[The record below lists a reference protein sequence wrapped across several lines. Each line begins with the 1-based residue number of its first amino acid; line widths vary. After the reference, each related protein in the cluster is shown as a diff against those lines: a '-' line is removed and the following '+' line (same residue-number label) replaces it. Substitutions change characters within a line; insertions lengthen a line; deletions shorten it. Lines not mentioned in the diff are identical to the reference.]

1 VTEVQRSLIVAVLL
15 SLVIIPAR
23 LEAGAA
29 ETSGPSRI
37 GLALERAA
45 VEVLPAAVEAATDE
59 LEEIARF
66 NHPGQTMRKNGFQR
80 ELARTR
86 EVRLTGADLGR
97 PTPFELAGGTVT
109 RVERE
114 GVARLV
120 WTGEVRV
127 AGAAGQRL
135 HLGGVALPAGS
146 RAWVYGAD
154 GTARAVSPR
163 LIARGGSLWSGTV
176 HGERA
181 WLEVE
186 VPIPALG
193 PGSEARFALDRVLE
207 VVALD
212 DDGRPRTGLDFE
224 TKDHCLVD
232 AACVENEFGELTKH
246 HRRAVARIVFVRPDG
261 GFLCSGGLLADA
273 EPLQVSQRGFFLTAR
288 HCFSTQE
295 AAESVEA
302 LFHYRSRS
310 CDGPVDFEVVAG
322 ADLLASVEASDS
334 TLIELHELPSNPHF
348 LPWNPS
354 PGAFANGDLLH
365 MLSHPHGRPQHFT
378 QVVADPG
385 CVNDAS
391 VFSTVP
397 MVGIAT
403 GGSSGAPLLN
413 AAGEVVAQLG
423 GGCAGPGP
431 EDSCDPG
438 YFLYFGRLSRSYQAF
453 GPFLEAP
460 PPPPEAEYF
469 TDPAY
474 PDWKFRVVI
483 SAAGSA
489 TLGVREDACLPET
502 VCVSGAL
509 PGRSEVFLRIVGPRP
524 NGKLWPTL
532 VKFTTSQVDVWV
544 RQLSTGEE
552 KHYTLAGAAPGVDE
566 LPGLFDRNGFDP

>member
-1 VTEVQRSLIVAVLL
+1 
-15 SLVIIPAR
+15 
-23 LEAGAA
+23 
-29 ETSGPSRI
+29 
-37 GLALERAA
+37 
-45 VEVLPAAVEAATDE
+45 
-59 LEEIARF
+59 
-66 NHPGQTMRKNGFQR
+66 
-80 ELARTR
+80 
-86 EVRLTGADLGR
+86 
-97 PTPFELAGGTVT
+97 
-109 RVERE
+109 
-114 GVARLV
+114 
-120 WTGEVRV
+120 
-127 AGAAGQRL
+127 
-135 HLGGVALPAGS
+135 
-146 RAWVYGAD
+146 
-154 GTARAVSPR
+154 
-163 LIARGGSLWSGTV
+163 
-176 HGERA
+176 
-181 WLEVE
+181 
-186 VPIPALG
+186 
-193 PGSEARFALDRVLE
+193 
-207 VVALD
+207 
-212 DDGRPRTGLDFE
+212 
-224 TKDHCLVD
+224 
-232 AACVENEFGELTKH
+232 
-246 HRRAVARIVFVRPDG
+246 
-261 GFLCSGGLLADA
+261 
-273 EPLQVSQRGFFLTAR
+273 
-288 HCFSTQE
+288 
-295 AAESVEA
+295 
-302 LFHYRSRS
+302 
-310 CDGPVDFEVVAG
+310 
-322 ADLLASVEASDS
+322 
-334 TLIELHELPSNPHF
+334 
-348 LPWNPS
+348 
-354 PGAFANGDLLH
+354 
-365 MLSHPHGRPQHFT
+365 
-378 QVVADPG
+378 VVADPG

-423 GGCAGPGP
+423 GGCAGPGA

-566 LPGLFDRNGFDP
+566 LPGLFDRDGFDP